1 MPEIPT
7 PITVPNA
14 DERRK
19 IVNRLRRLEGQVR
32 GLHAMIESGKECEAV
47 LTQVMAVKSALNQVG
62 MHVIGHAMK
71 TCLVDESLTARDD
84 LITAAF
90 DVYLHYRELS
100 AATEAAATPRDTS
113 PEFIKAK
120 LKTLEAQVQSVQN
133 VIETEGDCESALRGV
148 TESTATLNDV
158 ARAVLGHAMQKC
170 LIDDAAQS
178 RNDVIDQAIQV
189 FLRYSSCV
197 K

>member
-1 MPEIPT
+1 MPEIPA
-7 PITVPNA
+7 PITVANA

-32 GLHAMIESGKECEAV
+32 GLHAMIESGKECEAI

-100 AATEAAATPRDTS
+100 AATEAATPRDTS
-113 PEFIKAK
+113 PEFIKAR
-120 LKTLEAQVQSVQN
+120 LRALEAQVQSVQK

-178 RNDVIDQAIQV
+178 RDDVIDQAIQV